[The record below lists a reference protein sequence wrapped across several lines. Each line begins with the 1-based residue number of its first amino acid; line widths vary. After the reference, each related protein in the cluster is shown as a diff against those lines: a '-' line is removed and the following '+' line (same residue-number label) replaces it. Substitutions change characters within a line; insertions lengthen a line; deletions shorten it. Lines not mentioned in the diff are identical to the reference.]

1 MTTLHSNHGGRWFQR
16 ITIAFA
22 ISFTALST
30 TVAAP
35 PAVPQNQSV
44 PVQLELIRNQLEALE
59 SMMTERFN
67 NIDQKLEGM
76 DTKLTGIDEAL
87 EEIFVSVNSVDLT
100 TTLCFKSGLDRKD
113 QLGAEAQLG
122 VGWKEVVDV
131 DVTANVSGVFEL
143 GLGVGNDVC
152 IEIPLYSVF
161 NNQQIVLS
169 PAVETQ
175 LEGLITGLMMA
186 SADVVPII
194 GTVYAATMPPLDEV
208 VNFVQENILAA
219 VPPIPD
225 VLDNPHYD
233 PFYNPA
239 ALLDL
244 NTYVPLIP
252 PLQAQLLAEV
262 PALIETAVL
271 DPCQA
276 LRDAPVVGPV
286 FQNPTLVAQ
295 TQWLC
300 NIAPD
305 FLTGTL
311 IVIDGAVSFI
321 EDAVCFLDVLDLIPG
336 CP

>member
-1 MTTLHSNHGGRWFQR
+1 M
-16 ITIAFA
+16 A
-22 ISFTALST
+22 
-30 TVAAP
+30 VAAP

-44 PVQLELIRNQLEALE
+44 PVQLELIRNKLEALE
-59 SMMTERFN
+59 NMMTERLDTL
-67 NIDQKLEGM
+67 DQKLEGT
-76 DTKLTGIDEAL
+76 DTKLTAVDEALEEIFVSVNSVDLKVEGTDTKLIAVDEAL

-100 TTLCFKSGLDRKD
+100 TTLCFKTGLDRKEA
-113 QLGAEAQLG
+113 LGGEAQLG
-122 VGWKEVVDV
+122 VGWKEVIDV
-131 DVTANVSGVFEL
+131 DATLGISGAFEL
-143 GLGVGNDVC
+143 GLGASNDVC

-161 NNQQIVLS
+161 NDQQIALS

-186 SADVVPII
+186 SEDVVPII

-208 VNFVQENILAA
+208 SIFVRENILAV
-219 VPPIPD
+219 VPPVYG
-225 VLDNPHYD
+225 VLDNPYYD

-252 PLQAQLLAEV
+252 PLTQELLAQV
-262 PALIETAVL
+262 PALIETAIL

-286 FQNPTLVAQ
+286 FQDAALVAQ

-321 EDAVCFLDVLDLIPG
+321 EDVVCAIDVLNVV
-336 CP
+336 C